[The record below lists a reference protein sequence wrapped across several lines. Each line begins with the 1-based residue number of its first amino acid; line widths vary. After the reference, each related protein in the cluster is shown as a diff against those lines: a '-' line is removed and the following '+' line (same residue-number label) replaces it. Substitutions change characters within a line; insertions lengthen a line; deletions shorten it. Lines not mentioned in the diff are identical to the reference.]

1 MASNPNRT
9 DTPEGPGRETS
20 PEKDTSPASSHQQSK
35 RRRRKQ
41 KAQTHLKIASEPDET
56 IPEDAGKESSEEET
70 SSTPSHKKSKG
81 KGKKQRRSP
90 SPEFDSKA
98 GENKLRPAGGK

>member
-1 MASNPNRT
+1 MASNPDRT
-9 DTPEGPGRETS
+9 DKPENPGETS
-20 PEKDTSPASSHQQSK
+20 PGKDTSPAPSHQLSK

-41 KAQTHLKIASEPDET
+41 KAQTHLNIASEPDET
-56 IPEDAGKESSEEET
+56 IQEDAGKELSEEET
-70 SSTPSHKKSKG
+70 SPSNKKSKG

-90 SPEFDSKA
+90 SPEFDPKV